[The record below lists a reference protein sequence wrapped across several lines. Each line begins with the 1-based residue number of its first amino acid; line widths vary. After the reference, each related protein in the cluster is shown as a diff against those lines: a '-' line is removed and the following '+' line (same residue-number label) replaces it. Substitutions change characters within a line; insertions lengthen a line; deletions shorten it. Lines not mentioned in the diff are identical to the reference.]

1 MHFGDTYHRYK
12 RLLEYYSLIPFYV
25 VCDEQSTTSVTTLDS
40 KCSMGR
46 VICLPVTRKC
56 LGTPPGV
63 SAMELKYLLQ
73 YYYYYWYRRE
83 KAWLSK
89 TFFKFL
95 RICVVPFEKAEL
107 TSIHNA
113 EEEQF
118 VESFIRESTDSRSAI
133 YWLGGAWNDKSWYW
147 VDNSTETFS
156 GLSSIVYVLGISWKK
171 M

>member
-1 MHFGDTYHRYK
+1 MFNGSCYLFASYPEVSWHTARSICNGIKVPTTV
-12 RLLEYYSLIPFYV
+12 LLLLI
-25 VCDEQSTTSVTTLDS
+25 
-40 KCSMGR
+40 
-46 VICLPVTRKC
+46 
-56 LGTPPGV
+56 
-63 SAMELKYLLQ
+63 
-73 YYYYYWYRRE
+73 YRRE

-156 GLSSIVYVLGISWKK
+156 GLSSSCLRFRYNLKKK